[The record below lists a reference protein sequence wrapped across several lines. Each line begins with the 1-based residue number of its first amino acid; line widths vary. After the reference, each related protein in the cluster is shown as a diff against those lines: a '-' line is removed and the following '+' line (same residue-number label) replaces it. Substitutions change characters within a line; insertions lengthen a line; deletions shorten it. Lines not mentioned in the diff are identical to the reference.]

1 MNNNRKRIVVLCVLL
16 VLGGGWAGLASR
28 YADPAGPN
36 EPPTQDPQGSF
47 LASPP
52 SGAAASNNSAA
63 VPPLGLGTDGLF
75 LRMTLSVALVLGLAV
90 AALYVSKKV
99 LPRVTN
105 TMGRE
110 IRIVETACLGPRKA
124 LHLVEVG
131 HQKLL
136 IASTND
142 HITMLTHVGDAWLDL
157 SKPEMDEAANT

>member
-1 MNNNRKRIVVLCVLL
+1 VNNNGKRIVILCVLL

-28 YADPAGPN
+28 YTNSSGPAALPAQNSGDSLL
-36 EPPTQDPQGSF
+36 TV
-47 LASPP
+47 P
-52 SGAAASNNSAA
+52 SSGSAA
-63 VPPLGLGTDGLF
+63 GADRAESPRVDWGTGQLLSRLALSVVLVIGLG
-75 LRMTLSVALVLGLAV
+75 A

-110 IRIVETACLGPRKA
+110 VRVIETTCLGPRKA

-131 HQKLL
+131 SQRLL

-142 HITMLTHVGDAWLDL
+142 SVTMLTHVGDTWLEL
-157 SKPEMDEAANT
+157 SKQEMEEAARA